1 MVRILL
7 ADDHEIVRRGLR
19 GLLEAHPDWEVC
31 AEAENGREAVDRAR
45 ESRPDVAVLD
55 LSLPELNGLEVL
67 EVMAREAL
75 TTRVPV
81 LMLGAEGGEAGMR
94 RAMALG
100 ARRCLGPVDMQEV
113 VAEVRRQVEPP
124 PPDGGAR
131 RAGA

>member
-55 LSLPELNGLEVL
+55 LSLPELNGLEATRRIRRDSPNTEVL
-67 EVMAREAL
+67 VFTVHDSEELVFEA
-75 TTRVPV
+75 
-81 LMLGAEGGEAGMR
+81 
-94 RAMALG
+94 
-100 ARRCLGPVDMQEV
+100 
-113 VAEVRRQVEPP
+113 
-124 PPDGGAR
+124 
-131 RAGA
+131 

>member
-1 MVRILL
+1 MLL
-7 ADDHEIVRRGLR
+7 AYGDSGHAEGLR
-19 GLLEAHPDWEVC
+19 DALRREGFRTLVARDGRQALDVLGRRSPD
-31 AEAENGREAVDRAR
+31 
-45 ESRPDVAVLD
+45 AVL
-55 LSLPELNGLEVL
+55 LQMSLPELNGLEVL

-100 ARRCLGPVDMQEV
+100 ARRCLGPVDLQEV

-124 PPDGGAR
+124 LEGGAR